1 MPRAEGLACGSLLFM
16 TSICVAG
23 TVPTV
28 CIASSRR
35 LKINVPFIDLKRL
48 EPGFHSV
55 LMEKFH
61 AMTLNAQFI
70 GGAEVSML
78 ESRLQGE
85 LQVAHAVTCANG
97 TDALQLALRA
107 AGVGE
112 GDVVLVPNVTFWAT
126 FEAVVN
132 VGAKPITVD
141 ADLSDGGVC
150 FEAFE
155 RAILEAKPKV
165 ALVAHLYGWGTA
177 RLLELRKLCREHDVV
192 LVEDG
197 AQAFGVRYQNES
209 IYKGAHISTTS
220 FYPAKVLGGAGD
232 GGAVFTNDAEL
243 ADKVRRLGNHGRTAH
258 YGYGDVGWN
267 SRLDSLQAAFLN
279 LSLDH
284 IDARIV
290 SRREAVAYYQKT
302 LPATG
307 IQLMSAPAGYEENG
321 YCNVC
326 LVPEPEVKA
335 GLEARLKA
343 EGIGFGNIYPS
354 VMSSQPGA
362 AAYLRGHFGAQ
373 VGEQLC
379 ASVLNLPLFP
389 YMAETELQRV
399 VDVVGAALG
408 GDHVL

>member
-1 MPRAEGLACGSLLFM
+1 MLVQYCPFA
-16 TSICVAG
+16 
-23 TVPTV
+23 
-28 CIASSRR
+28 ASPRR

-48 EPGFHSV
+48 EPGFHEA

-61 AMTLNAQFI
+61 GMTFNAQFI
-70 GGAEVSML
+70 GGAEVSTL
-78 ESRLQGE
+78 ETRLQAE
-85 LQVAHAVTCANG
+85 LQVAHAVSCANG

-132 VGAKPITVD
+132 VGGKPVTVD
-141 ADLSDGGVC
+141 ADLSDGGVN
-150 FEAFE
+150 FAAFE
-155 RAILEAKPKV
+155 QAICEVKPKA
-165 ALVAHLYGWGTA
+165 ALIAHLYGWGTA
-177 RLLELRKLCREHDVV
+177 RLLDLRALCRDHGVV

-197 AQAFGVRYQNES
+197 AQAFGVLYQDEP

-220 FYPAKVLGGAGD
+220 FYPAKVLGGGGD
-232 GGAVFTNDAEL
+232 GGAVFTDDADL

-267 SRLDSLQAAFLN
+267 SRLDSLQAAYLN

-284 IDARIV
+284 IDARIG
-290 SRREAVAYYQKT
+290 SRREAAAYYQKA

-307 IQLMSAPAGYEENG
+307 IQLMSAPDGYQQNG

-326 LVPEPEVKA
+326 LVSDAEVKA
-335 GLEARLKA
+335 GLETRLKA

-354 VMSSQPGA
+354 VMSNQPGA
-362 AAYLRGHFGAQ
+362 AAHLQGHYGDQ
-373 VGEQLC
+373 VGETLC

-389 YMAETELQRV
+389 YMTEAELQRV
-399 VDVVGAALG
+399 VEVVGAALG
-408 GDHVL
+408 GDHVR

>member
-1 MPRAEGLACGSLLFM
+1 
-16 TSICVAG
+16 
-23 TVPTV
+23 
-28 CIASSRR
+28 

-48 EPGFHSV
+48 EPGFHAA

-70 GGAEVSML
+70 GGVEVSTL
-78 ESRLQGE
+78 EARLQAE
-85 LQVAHAVTCANG
+85 LQVAHAVSCANG

-107 AGVGE
+107 VGVGE

-132 VGAKPITVD
+132 VGAKPVTVD
-141 ADLSDGGVC
+141 ADLGDGGVC

-155 RAILEAKPKV
+155 QAIREARPKA
-165 ALVAHLYGWGTA
+165 ALVAHLYGWGSA
-177 RLLELRKLCREHDVV
+177 RLLDLRKLCRENGVV

-197 AQAFGVRYQNES
+197 AQSFGARFQGEP

-220 FYPAKVLGGAGD
+220 FYPAKVLGAAGD
-232 GGAVFTNDAEL
+232 GGAVFTDDPEL

-284 IDARIV
+284 IEARV
-290 SRREAVAYYQKT
+290 ASRREAVAFYQKH

-326 LVPEPEVKA
+326 LVPELEVKA

-362 AAYLRGHFGAQ
+362 AAYLKGHFGGQ

-389 YMAETELQRV
+389 YMTEAELQRV
-399 VDVVGAALG
+399 VDVVGATLG
-408 GDHVL
+408 GEHVR

>member
-1 MPRAEGLACGSLLFM
+1 
-16 TSICVAG
+16 
-23 TVPTV
+23 
-28 CIASSRR
+28 
-35 LKINVPFIDLKRL
+35 
-48 EPGFHSV
+48 
-55 LMEKFH
+55 MEKFH
-61 AMTLNAQFI
+61 VMTLNAQFI
-70 GGAEVSML
+70 GGSEVSTL
-78 ESRLQGE
+78 EARLQAE
-85 LQVAHAVTCANG
+85 LQVAYAVSCANG

-107 AGVGE
+107 VGVGE

-132 VGAKPITVD
+132 VGAKPVTVD
-141 ADLSDGGVC
+141 ADLSDGGVS
-150 FEAFE
+150 FEDFAQ
-155 RAILEAKPKV
+155 AIRETKPKA
-165 ALVAHLYGWGTA
+165 ALVVHLYGWGSA
-177 RLLELRKLCREHDVV
+177 RLLELRALCREHGVV

-197 AQAFGVRYQNES
+197 AQSFGARYRGEP

-232 GGAVFTNDAEL
+232 GGAVFTDDAEL

-284 IDARIV
+284 IDARIA
-290 SRREAVAYYQKT
+290 SRREAVAYYQKA

-307 IQLMSAPAGYEENG
+307 IQLMCAPAGYEENG

-326 LVPEPEVKA
+326 LVPKPEVKA
-335 GLEARLKA
+335 RLEARLKA

-362 AAYLRGHFGAQ
+362 AAFTKGHFGGQ

-389 YMAETELQRV
+389 YMTEDELQRV
-399 VDVVGAALG
+399 VDVVGITLG
-408 GDHVL
+408 GEHAR

>member
-1 MPRAEGLACGSLLFM
+1 
-16 TSICVAG
+16 
-23 TVPTV
+23 
-28 CIASSRR
+28 
-35 LKINVPFIDLKRL
+35 
-48 EPGFHSV
+48 
-55 LMEKFH
+55 MEKFH
-61 AMTLNAQFI
+61 SMTLNAQFI
-70 GGAEVSML
+70 GGAEVAVL
-78 ESRLQGE
+78 ETRLQTE

-132 VGAKPITVD
+132 VGARPVTID
-141 ADLSDGGVC
+141 ADLADGGVC
-150 FEAFE
+150 FDAFE
-155 RAILEAKPKV
+155 QAIRETKPKA
-165 ALVAHLYGWGTA
+165 ALVAHLYGWGTV
-177 RLLELRKLCREHDVV
+177 RLLDLRKLCRENGVV

-197 AQAFGVRYQNES
+197 AQSFGARYLGKPLYE
-209 IYKGAHISTTS
+209 GAHISTTS
-220 FYPAKVLGGAGD
+220 FYPAKVLGAAGD
-232 GGAVFTNDAEL
+232 GGAVFTDDAEL

-284 IDARIV
+284 IEARIA
-290 SRREAVAYYQKT
+290 SRREAVAFYQKH
-302 LPATG
+302 LSATG
-307 IQLMSAPAGYEENG
+307 IQLMSAPAGYDENG

-326 LVPEPEVKA
+326 LVPDAALKA
-335 GLEARLKA
+335 DLEASLKA

-362 AAYLRGHFGAQ
+362 AAFTKGHFGGQ

-389 YMAETELQRV
+389 YMTEAELQRV
-399 VDVVGAALG
+399 VEVVGSVLG
-408 GDHVL
+408 GVNVR

>member
-1 MPRAEGLACGSLLFM
+1 
-16 TSICVAG
+16 
-23 TVPTV
+23 
-28 CIASSRR
+28 
-35 LKINVPFIDLKRL
+35 
-48 EPGFHSV
+48 
-55 LMEKFH
+55 MEKFH

-70 GGAEVSML
+70 GGAEVTVF
-78 ESRLQGE
+78 EARLQTE

-107 AGVGE
+107 IDIGE

-132 VGAKPITVD
+132 VGAKPVTVD

-150 FEAFE
+150 FEAFAQ
-155 RAILEAKPKV
+155 AIRETRPKA
-165 ALVAHLYGWGTA
+165 ALVAHLYGWGSA
-177 RLLELRKLCREHDVV
+177 RLLELRDLCRAQGVV

-197 AQAFGVRYQNES
+197 AQAFGVRYKGKS

-232 GGAVFTNDAEL
+232 GGAVFTDDAEL

-284 IDARIV
+284 IANRIA
-290 SRREAVAYYQKT
+290 SRREAVAFYKRH
-302 LPATG
+302 LLATG
-307 IQLMSAPAGYEENG
+307 IHLMSAPSGYDENG

-326 LVPEPEVKA
+326 LVPDADLKA
-335 GLEARLKA
+335 RLEARLKG

-362 AAYLRGHFGAQ
+362 ATHIKGHFGGQ

-389 YMAETELQRV
+389 YMSEAELQRV
-399 VDVVGAALG
+399 VDVVGSVV
-408 GDHVL
+408 GDTNVNQ